1 MWWNFF
7 LQSHICCWLCAG
19 ICDPALLLSF
29 APRYFILKRISTKSR
44 SLTLAPRALFEPT
57 QGNTLFVGI
66 YVGRSFSSY
75 LKGIY
80 CFLWFSTWFSFRSF
94 HFASPVCQINF
105 TFIRLCLPSICS
117 HSNDDEMSKWVS
129 EPTMDS
135 TENRETHEI
144 HWAKRKDENHG
155 HISHSHHISGYQD
168 NRMKSIKYASTQ
180 QIWAMSNQRISMRRL
195 CWGKR

>member
-94 HFASPVCQINF
+94 HFALPVCQINF
-105 TFIRLCLPSICS
+105 TFIRLCLPFVRIR
-117 HSNDDEMSKWVS
+117 MMMRWVS
-129 EPTMDS
+129 EWANQRWIAPKTAKRTKYIERRERTKTMDIFHIPIIFQDIK
-135 TENRETHEI
+135 TIEWNR
-144 HWAKRKDENHG
+144 
-155 HISHSHHISGYQD
+155 
-168 NRMKSIKYASTQ
+168 
-180 QIWAMSNQRISMRRL
+180 
-195 CWGKR
+195 